1 MATETLTSFNNMLKK
16 YMPYKLLWE
25 EVMKRDYFL
34 TKVAKDNNWKG
45 GEMQI
50 PFKAGSA
57 SSFKYGGLT
66 AQGAITQNAQVL
78 GTLSGYKE
86 LWGSMIFN
94 DHDLH
99 QHGNMEQS
107 FLKVL
112 PDMLTEFVDNMK
124 QIVSVNLLNGPHL
137 ATVLVDGVDIAGGG
151 TVGIDRPG
159 RFTLGQYVE
168 FGNVGS
174 LTTQGWIKKIDVS
187 AKELTIVN
195 NIDLTIGTP
204 VDLSGVLAAQA
215 GPIAAQQVFI
225 AGAILSGKA
234 FTSLKDQTL
243 SLVNGG
249 SADLFGKT
257 KLDYPHLQSLNYN
270 GAGHSAKTVLELI
283 FDGYNATREEG
294 KGHPTDVI
302 MGYGNLAAAMKELE
316 GSRDYVTK
324 DTKANRYGWTEID
337 VVGVK
342 GKLKLVGVLE
352 MDNDIMHIT
361 DWNTIKLHSNG
372 YFERRTS
379 PEGDQYFPLRTTE
392 GYQYIVDTRFFGELV
407 VSKPSSNGIIYAV
420 PEWT

>member
-1 MATETLTSFNNMLKK
+1 MTDTVTSFNNMLKK

-34 TKVAKDNNWKG
+34 TKVAKDNNWRG
-45 GEMQI
+45 GEMQV

-66 AQGAITQNAQVL
+66 AQSAITENNQVM
-78 GTLSGYKE
+78 GTVSGYKE

-94 DHDLH
+94 DHDLQ
-99 QHGNMEQS
+99 QHNNMEQS

-137 ATVLVDGVDIAGGG
+137 ATVTANGTALGVV
-151 TVGIDRPG
+151 TIDRPG
-159 RFTLGQYVE
+159 RFTIGQYVE
-168 FGNVGS
+168 FGVIG
-174 LTTQGWIKKIDVS
+174 TVHKFGWVKKIDTS
-187 AKELTIVN
+187 AKTLTIVD
-195 NIDLTIGTP
+195 NINIATGAVVDLT
-204 VDLSGVLAAQA
+204 AATA
-215 GPIAAQQVFI
+215 VVTGNYAFI
-225 AGAILSGKA
+225 AGAITSGKA
-234 FTSLKDQTL
+234 FTSLRDQTL
-243 SLVNGG
+243 SLANGG
-249 SADLFGKT
+249 SAALFGKT
-257 KLDYPHLQSLNYN
+257 KLDYPHLQALNFDGSGY
-270 GAGHSAKTVLELI
+270 GAKTVLELI

-352 MDNDIMHIT
+352 MDNDIMHIA
-361 DWNTIKLHSNG
+361 DWQTMKLHSNSF
-372 YFERRTS
+372 FERRTS
-379 PEGDQYFPLRTTE
+379 PEGKQYFEIRNTD
-392 GYQYIVDTRFFGELV
+392 GYQYVVDTRFFGELV
-407 VSKPSSNGIIYAV
+407 VSKPSSNGIIHDV
-420 PEWT
+420 PTW